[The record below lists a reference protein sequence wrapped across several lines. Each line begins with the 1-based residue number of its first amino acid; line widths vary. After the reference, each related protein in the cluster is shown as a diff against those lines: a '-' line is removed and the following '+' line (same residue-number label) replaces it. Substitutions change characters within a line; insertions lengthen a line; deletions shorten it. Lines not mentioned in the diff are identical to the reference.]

1 MATLWL
7 AVALLGGAGALWIA
21 LGGVNPSQPPAPST
35 PMATT
40 TAVPPPG
47 DRRATVS
54 FVGDVMLG
62 GGVAEVA
69 RERGVDALFAHV
81 DPWLHAGDAVVGNLE
96 CVLSTRGTP
105 TAAKSEAA
113 LRAHREWLLR
123 GSPAGAAALAR
134 ANFAAMTLANNHSMD
149 YRGVA
154 MDDSLAAL
162 RGAGIASTGAGDDLA
177 RAQSPAIFERSG
189 VRFAVLGVS
198 EILPRNSWATRARSG
213 VAPGRGLARTSLDAA
228 FDGTMARR
236 VRAWR
241 QRVDVVVVYEHWG
254 TELVGEPTS
263 DQRAFAHAMIDAGAQ
278 LVVGAH
284 PHVLGPIESYRNG
297 VIAYSLGNFIFDAY
311 PGAAARS
318 AILQVRFDGARIA
331 GWEVIPVVISG
342 GIPHAADARSARA
355 IARALEMGPACRGE
369 LRMLGACAQT
379 EGTRRAALHHSAHA
393 G

>member
-1 MATLWL
+1 MAAFWFF
-7 AVALLGGAGALWIA
+7 VALLSAGGALWLMQPTRIA
-21 LGGVNPSQPPAPST
+21 PLAAVPAPAPT
-35 PMATT
+35 P
-40 TAVPPPG
+40 
-47 DRRATVS
+47 DRHRSTVS

-69 RERGVDALFAHV
+69 RRRGTDTLFARV

-96 CVLSTRGTP
+96 CVLSTRGAP
-105 TAAKSEAA
+105 TASKPEAA

-123 GSPAGAAALAR
+123 GSPEDAAALAR

-162 RGAGIASTGAGDDLA
+162 HGAGIASTGAGDDLT
-177 RAQSPAIFERSG
+177 RAQSPAIFERAG
-189 VRFAVLGVS
+189 IRFAVLGVS
-198 EILPRNSWATRARSG
+198 EILPQGSWATRGRSG
-213 VAPGRGLARTSLDAA
+213 VAPGRGLARTSLDPA
-228 FDGTMARR
+228 FDGAMARR

-241 QRVDVVVVYEHWG
+241 DRVDVVVVYEHWG
-254 TELVGEPTS
+254 TELVGKPTD

-284 PHVLGPIESYRNG
+284 PHVLGPIENYRGG
-297 VIAYSLGNFIFDAY
+297 VIAYSLGNFVFDAY

-318 AILQVRFDGARIA
+318 AILQVRFDGARVA
-331 GWEVIPVVISG
+331 GWEAVPVVITG
-342 GIPHAADARSARA
+342 GIPHAADERSARA
-355 IARALEMGPACRGE
+355 IARALEVGPTCHDG
-369 LRMLGACAQT
+369 LRMPGACVTT

-393 G
+393 D